1 MSAIRLTI
9 LTGTR
14 QTVLRRIDMGF
25 LDRRDLLAGTA
36 ALFGAELV
44 APLAKA
50 LAAEMPAGFSPSHAA
65 LTVDQRIL
73 VSAISE
79 RIIPTTDTPGANAA
93 GVPAFIEMMLAD
105 WYEPTDRNEFMNGL
119 GVLEGYAR
127 IQYGTAFASA
137 APEEQDLVL
146 TQAMTGRIQGL
157 PISFFEHCRQLVVL
171 GYYTSEIGCKQE
183 RVYVP
188 VPGRYDGKYPYADVR
203 RVFAL

>member
-1 MSAIRLTI
+1 MA
-9 LTGTR
+9 
-14 QTVLRRIDMGF
+14 F

-50 LAAEMPAGFSPSHAA
+50 LAAEKTAAEMPAGFSPSHAA
-65 LTVDQRIL
+65 LTADQRTL
-73 VSAISE
+73 VAAISE
-79 RIIPTTDTPGANAA
+79 RIIPTTDTPGAIAA

-119 GVLEGYAR
+119 GVFEGYAR
-127 IQYGTAFASA
+127 IQYGTSFASL

-146 TQAMTGRIQGL
+146 TQAMTGKISGL
-157 PISFFEHCRQLVVL
+157 STMFFEHCRQLAIT

-183 RVYVP
+183 RVYLP
-188 VPGRYDGKYPYADVR
+188 VPGRYDGKYPYAQVR
-203 RVFAL
+203 RVFSS